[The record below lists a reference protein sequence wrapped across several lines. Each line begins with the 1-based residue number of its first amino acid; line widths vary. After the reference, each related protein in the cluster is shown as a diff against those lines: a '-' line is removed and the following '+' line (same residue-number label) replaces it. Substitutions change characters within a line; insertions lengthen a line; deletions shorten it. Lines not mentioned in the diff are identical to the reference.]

1 MTTKVTKDE
10 GDDDYDY
17 YVHGVGV
24 DSSCG
29 SGCDDDGD
37 DDDTDDDAAGG
48 DDENDEDDDDAGD
61 GVMYS

>member
-29 SGCDDDGD
+29 SGGDDDD
-37 DDDTDDDAAGG
+37 DDDTDDDAASG
-48 DDENDEDDDDAGD
+48 DDENDEDDDDADD